1 MGAAVDAGAGRTSR
15 RPGTSASSAT
25 SLNSVIVTGG
35 SVVTTILFSAM
46 AAYALTRHRIP
57 FAGAITVLLLGGMML
72 APTVA
77 LIPLFRLLQAIGI
90 FNTYWALIILYT
102 AFRIPFT
109 VFLIRAYM
117 ITLSRE
123 MEDAAIVDGASR
135 WQIFWLVVMPLSRP
149 IIVSAALLQALFAWN
164 EFVFALV
171 FINDTDLKTLPVG
184 LLADAGAGPVRLAGP
199 LRRADDRL
207 DPDDRPVPGRPAP
220 VHPGPVR
227 GLRQVARP
235 ARRATARRAS
245 APGSLPTHGTPRDPG
260 PRDARRRR
268 PRRGRVARDGG
279 PRPGRLRAAR
289 ARPPGSASSRPR
301 RRSATDRTR
310 SPAA

>member
-1 MGAAVDAGAGRTSR
+1 MAGAVEHPRYERGAAATVASAIGRTVAYLFLLALMVAILYPLLWAILNGFKSNLELFGNPWGLPSTWR
-15 RPGTSASSAT
+15 WENFVNAWNLGVARYLA
-25 SLNSVIVTGG
+25 NSVIVTAA
-35 SVVTTILFSAM
+35 SVITTILFSAM

-57 FAGAITVLLLGGMML
+57 FASAITVLLLGGMML

-77 LIPLFRLLQAIGI
+77 LIPLFRLLQTIGI
-90 FNTYWALIILYT
+90 FNTYWALIVLYT

-135 WQIFWLVVMPLSRP
+135 WQIFWLVIMPLSRP

-184 LLADAGAGPVRLAGP
+184 LQQMQGRVLSDWPVLFAALTIASIPMIVLFLSGQRQFI
-199 LRRADDRL
+199 
-207 DPDDRPVPGRPAP
+207 
-220 VHPGPVR
+220 R
-227 GLRQVARP
+227 GL
-235 ARRATARRAS
+235 S
-245 APGSLPTHGTPRDPG
+245 EGFGK
-260 PRDARRRR
+260 
-268 PRRGRVARDGG
+268 
-279 PRPGRLRAAR
+279 
-289 ARPPGSASSRPR
+289 
-301 RRSATDRTR
+301 
-310 SPAA
+310 

>member
-1 MGAAVDAGAGRTSR
+1 MAGNVGTLHDRGRGMGVRAAIARAVAFVLLAVLAVAIVYPMVWAVLNGFKTNLELFGNPWGLPEAWRWENFVKAWDLGVARYL
-15 RPGTSASSAT
+15 
-25 SLNSVIVTGG
+25 LNSVIVTVA
-35 SVVTTILFSAM
+35 SVAATILFSAM

-57 FAGAITVLLLGGMML
+57 YGNAITVLLLGGMML

-123 MEDAAIVDGASR
+123 MEDAAIVDGANR
-135 WQIFWLVVMPLSRP
+135 WQIFWLVIMPLSRP
-149 IIVSAALLQALFAWN
+149 IVISAALLHSLFAWN

-184 LLADAGAGPVRLAGP
+184 LQQMQGRVLSDWPVLFAALTIASIPMIVLFLVGQRQFI
-199 LRRADDRL
+199 
-207 DPDDRPVPGRPAP
+207 
-220 VHPGPVR
+220 R
-227 GLRQVARP
+227 GL
-235 ARRATARRAS
+235 S
-245 APGSLPTHGTPRDPG
+245 EGFGK
-260 PRDARRRR
+260 
-268 PRRGRVARDGG
+268 
-279 PRPGRLRAAR
+279 
-289 ARPPGSASSRPR
+289 
-301 RRSATDRTR
+301 
-310 SPAA
+310 